1 LFYKQRISIFILVRL
16 IRKSFR
22 GKIFFFFA
30 LVFLLFTTAILIFQ
44 YQREKIYRTRQL
56 ENTLDNIT
64 EITHLFIDKNHLI
77 QKNEFRRIDEL
88 KAIIPQPHVRITV
101 ISEDGT
107 VRYDSSVEDYGTME
121 NHLHRPELE
130 KAVLHNSGS
139 NIRKSET
146 TLEEYYYY
154 ARKYPY
160 YFVRAAVVYDLQIQN
175 FLKAERFFIIFIIS
189 VFASV
194 GFIIFLITNK
204 LADAI
209 TKLRDFSV
217 RAGNNELVEPDTS
230 FPENELGIIGKQI
243 IHIYNNL
250 KKAKDELAIEREKLL
265 NHLNALNE
273 GIAFFSADKQ
283 KTLSNR
289 FFIQYLNTVSNFKI
303 ETAERIFQLEQ
314 FRELNDFI
322 DRNQNLEQSFTSE
335 ALPQLEFKI
344 SKGER
349 YFKVQ
354 SIIFPDDS
362 FEVMISDITRFE
374 KRRLM
379 KQQLTSNIAHELK
392 TPLASIKGYLETI
405 LENWPVPE
413 EKQKYFLEK
422 AYLQSER
429 LTDLINDVSL
439 LTNIEDAGDLF
450 KFKPT
455 IIKTVID
462 EVYENFANRI
472 NEKNIVFVSDVPENV
487 IIPGNE
493 SLLFSIF
500 QNFVENSINY
510 GGAGIE
516 INIKVYHEDDKYYY
530 FSYSDTGAGIP
541 EHHLPRIFERFYR
554 VDHGRTREAGG
565 TGLGLAIVK
574 NAVQLHKGEISV
586 RNGYKGGV
594 EFLFSLGKR

>member
-1 LFYKQRISIFILVRL
+1 MLHFIRY
-16 IRKSFR
+16 SFR
-22 GKIFFFFA
+22 GKIFVFFT
-30 LVFLLFTTAILIFQ
+30 LVFLLFTTAVMIFQ

-56 ENTLDNIT
+56 ENTLDNIA
-64 EITHLFIDKNHLI
+64 EITHRFVLNNKLVENNETFRI
-77 QKNEFRRIDEL
+77 QEL
-88 KAIIPQPHVRITV
+88 KSIIPQSHIRITL
-101 ISEDGT
+101 ISLRGT
-107 VRYDSSVEDYGTME
+107 VLYDSSVENYMQME
-121 NHLHRPELE
+121 NHLLRPEIV
-130 KAVLHNSGS
+130 KAIEHSKGS
-139 NIRKSET
+139 NIRRSDT
-146 TLEEYYYY
+146 TQEEYYYY
-154 ARKYPY
+154 AKKFPE
-160 YFVRAAVVYDLQIQN
+160 YFIRTAVVYDLQIQN
-175 FLKAERFFIIFIIS
+175 FLKAERLFIIFIVI
-189 VFASV
+189 VFA
-194 GFIIFLITNK
+194 LIGVILFFFTSR

-209 TKLRDFSV
+209 TKLRDFAV
-217 RAGNNELVEPDTS
+217 KAGNSELIEPGITL
-230 FPENELGIIGKQI
+230 PENELGIIGTQI
-243 IHIYNNL
+243 INIYHDL
-250 KKAKDELAIEREKLL
+250 KRAKDDLSNEREKLL

-273 GIAFFSADKQ
+273 GISFFSPDKQ

-289 FFIQYLNTVSNFKI
+289 FFIQYINIISNFKL
-303 ETAERIFQLEQ
+303 ETSELIFHLKE
-314 FRELNDFI
+314 FKELNEFI
-322 DRNQNLEQSFTSE
+322 DKNSKGSDSLQNDS
-335 ALPQLEFKI
+335 LPQLEFKI

-349 YFKVQ
+349 YFKIK
-354 SIIFPDDS
+354 SIIFPDNS
-362 FEVMISDITRFE
+362 FEVMITDITRLE

-422 AYLQSER
+422 AYLKSER

-450 KFKPT
+450 RFKPT
-455 IIKTVID
+455 DIKTLVD

-472 NEKNIVFVSDVPENV
+472 NEKNIVFNSEIGKRT
-487 IIPGNE
+487 IIQGNE

-500 QNFVENSINY
+500 QNLVENSINY
-510 GGAGIE
+510 GGPGIT
-516 INIKVYHEDDKYYY
+516 INIRVYHEDNNYYY
-530 FSYSDTGAGIP
+530 FSYSDTGTGIP